1 MELYNNILDEII
13 STLPQEEKIKVR
25 TEADCYGFSH
35 YIASKLGIK
44 DTPLSTS
51 DCNHGWIH
59 RDIKSIEEVISKH
72 TLSHKRNYYSENI
85 KMQRVLYS
93 LGYYNSM
100 CIGVPY
106 IYIDDN
112 DIEIKR
118 YENTLLVMPMHT
130 LEWDKNFQ
138 KINEEEYVKSIDS
151 VRDDFDLIVFCIS
164 KSCITHN
171 LWTKTIEKYNFPWI
185 EGADVFDKNA
195 LARMNRIFRSFEY
208 VSSHSIGSHIAYAS
222 YSGCKTTIYG
232 KYIEPDYEQMERTNY
247 MKENP
252 HIIDNCYYGRLSS
265 TVRKKYPIFFKE
277 HPKDGVL
284 NIDFAKKELG
294 FECKVSYS
302 KVAELLGW
310 NNINCY
316 ENKIVFSQEFNKFYL
331 KLSKLKNDNKRYLIY
346 GYGTVGKVVYSFLS
360 SQIVG
365 IVDKNNI
372 GISKDTTQ
380 EKIYSPKDIKKFN
393 YDAIIICVIG
403 REEEI
408 IKSLDGIDND
418 RFIQIF

>member
-13 STLPQEEKIKVR
+13 SILPQEEKIKAR
-25 TEADCYGFSH
+25 TEADYYGFSH

-44 DTPLSTS
+44 ETPLSTS
-51 DCNHGWIH
+51 DCSHGWTH
-59 RDIKSIEEVISKH
+59 RNVKSVEEVISKH
-72 TLSHKRNYYSENI
+72 TPSHKRNYYSENI

-130 LEWDKNFQ
+130 LDSDKNFQ

-151 VRDDFDLIVFCIS
+151 IRDDFDLVVFCIS
-164 KSCITHN
+164 KSCIKYN

-185 EGADVFDKNA
+185 EGADIFDKNA
-195 LARMNRIFRSFEY
+195 LSRMNRIFRSFEY
-208 VSSHSIGSHIAYAS
+208 VTSHCIGSHIAYAS

-232 KYIEPDYEQMERTNY
+232 KYIELDYEQMKKTKY
-247 MKENP
+247 IKENP
-252 HIIDNCYYGRLSS
+252 SILDNLYYEYLSS
-265 TVRKKYPIFFKE
+265 TVKRKYPIFFKE

-294 FECKVSYS
+294 FECKLPYS

-310 NNINCY
+310 NNTGIY
-316 ENKIVFSQEFNKFYL
+316 DSKIAFSRNFNKFYS
-331 KLSKLKNDNKRYLIY
+331 KLSKLKNDNKQYLIY

-365 IVDKNNI
+365 IIDRNNLS
-372 GISKDTTQ
+372 ISKNTKQ
-380 EKIYSPKDIKKFN
+380 EKVYSPKDIQDFK